1 LFFSS
6 QHGAKKKVE
15 LQTSKWLQRTPKVP
29 KKRELLHATAQATT
43 YQDPDTLQKTDVDQV
58 MRMQAWELRR
68 IHDFADGDQPM
79 LNETYQDGT
88 HMNKTSVEFAI
99 HQHRRSRRC
108 GLGSSMNLLFFSSLH
123 GVEKDVELQIPK
135 DSKGLQRLQRTA
147 DSSTPQ
153 HKPPRTEIRAPYSK
167 AVPSQS
173 NRDLLVTE
181 LLSQWLC

>member
-1 LFFSS
+1 M
-6 QHGAKKKVE
+6 
-15 LQTSKWLQRTPKVP
+15 
-29 KKRELLHATAQATT
+29 
-43 YQDPDTLQKTDVDQV
+43 TLQMATGQCRHCGLQITDGDQV
-58 MRMQAWELRR
+58 MRMQVWELRR
-68 IHDFADGDQPM
+68 IHDFADGDRPM

-108 GLGSSMNLLFFSSLH
+108 RLGSSMNLLFFSSLH
-123 GVEKDVELQIPK
+123 GVKKDVELQISK